1 MNKKLRY
8 SPEVRERAVRIVLTS
23 EHEHPSRWAALVS
36 VSSKIGCTPET
47 LRAWIN
53 KMEVDSGK
61 KPGITSDAAAKI
73 KELERENREL
83 KQANEILRKA
93 SAFLL
98 RRNSNANQGSSP
110 VY

>member
-8 SPEVRERAVRIVLTS
+8 SPEVRERAVRMVLTS

-61 KPGITSDAAAKI
+61 KPGVTSDAAAKI

-93 SAFLL
+93 SAFFAQAELE
-98 RRNSNANQGSSP
+98 RKP
-110 VY
+110 KK